1 LILGIGYGPS
11 GDVGYSVDC
20 GERAKL
26 QALEKSDDVK
36 RVLYEPSTP
45 MGTLRFF
52 VFIITHTHFVRFI
65 MRCAG
70 RKVSMQNLRYD

>member
-52 VFIITHTHFVRFI
+52 VFIITHT
-65 MRCAG
+65 
-70 RKVSMQNLRYD
+70 LRSFHYALRWPKSQHAKPSL